1 MKREIVTYPDPV
13 LAQTA
18 EKITELT
25 PELKKLAEDMVE
37 TMYEDD
43 GIGLAAPQ
51 VGESCRLVVIDI
63 TGPEKR
69 EELRI
74 LVNPCITSKEG
85 EVESEEGCLSVV
97 GYRGKVKRA
106 EKVTVDATDLEG
118 KPVHIEADG
127 LLAICLQH
135 ELDHLDGVLFIDH
148 LSRLKRNLYDK
159 KVSKW
164 LRRTKKHSK

>member
-25 PELKKLAEDMVE
+25 PELKQLAEDMVE

>member
-18 EKITELT
+18 EEITELT
-25 PELKKLAEDMVE
+25 PELKQLAEDMVE
-37 TMYEDD
+37 TMYEGD

-85 EVESEEGCLSVV
+85 EVDSEEGCLSVV